1 MSINEE
7 NTTPSTTSNGTSD
20 NGVPNSSTTN
30 SQELALFQLDPQKQR
45 FIQLYMTGN
54 FTIAKIAQLME
65 IHPNTASNWL
75 KREDVKNAIV
85 EAQGEIHQQVQ
96 MQITANTMKAV
107 QRLNDLMD
115 SSIDAVSL
123 QAVKDVLDRGG
134 HKPKNEIK
142 VDKTVTTIEQKFRE
156 IIDMAIPDEVLEA
169 ELVEDG
175 KDE

>member
-1 MSINEE
+1 MSTNEG
-7 NTTPSTTSNGTSD
+7 NITPSTT
-20 NGVPNSSTTN
+20 NS
-30 SQELALFQLDPQKQR
+30 ELQLFQLDPQKQR

-65 IHPNTASNWL
+65 VHPNTVSNWL
-75 KREDVKNAIV
+75 KREDVKNAIA
-85 EAQGEIHQQVQ
+85 EAQSEIHHQVQ

-142 VDKTVTTIEQKFRE
+142 VDKTVTTIEQKFKE
-156 IIDMAIPDEVLEA
+156 IIDMSISDDEIIEA
-169 ELVEDG
+169 ELIDNESSID
-175 KDE
+175 

>member
-1 MSINEE
+1 MSTSEVNI
-7 NTTPSTTSNGTSD
+7 TPSTT
-20 NGVPNSSTTN
+20 NS
-30 SQELALFQLDPQKQR
+30 ELQLFQLDPQKQR

-65 IHPNTASNWL
+65 VHPNTVSNWL
-75 KREDVKNAIV
+75 KREDVKNAIA
-85 EAQGEIHQQVQ
+85 EAQSEIHRQVQ

-115 SSIDAVSL
+115 SSIDAVAL

-142 VDKTVTTIEQKFRE
+142 VDKTVTTIEQKFKE
-156 IIDMAIPDEVLEA
+156 IIDMSISDDEIIEA
-169 ELVEDG
+169 ELIDDEEEDA
-175 KDE
+175 